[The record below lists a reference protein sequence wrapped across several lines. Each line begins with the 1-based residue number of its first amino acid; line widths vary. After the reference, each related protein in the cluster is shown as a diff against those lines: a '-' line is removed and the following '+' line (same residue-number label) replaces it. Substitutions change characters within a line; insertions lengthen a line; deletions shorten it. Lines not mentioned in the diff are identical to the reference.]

1 MGTEVKKKDN
11 QMELIRTEIDSVL
24 KVLDTIDPETAGVA
38 EIDRIISMLDDLEN
52 KCRQVRE
59 NW

>member
-1 MGTEVKKKDN
+1 MGKEVASKDS
-11 QMELIRTEIDSVL
+11 QMELIRVEIDSVL
-24 KVLDTIDPETAGVA
+24 KELDTIDPETAGVA

-52 KCRQVRE
+52 KCREVRE